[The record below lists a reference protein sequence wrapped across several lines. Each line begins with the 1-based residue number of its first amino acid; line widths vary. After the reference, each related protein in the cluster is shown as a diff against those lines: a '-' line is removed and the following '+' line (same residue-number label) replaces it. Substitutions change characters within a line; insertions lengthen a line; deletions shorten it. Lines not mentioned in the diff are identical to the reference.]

1 MRITEYRTFDLISFK
16 NVIELDSFGNK
27 IEKLSRFIKK
37 TDTISATNPERF
49 IEQLRHI
56 PVKKLEYLKYWDRPE
71 HQNRSIIDSYDD
83 IISVM
88 FDVEKEVNC
97 VSEEFG
103 HDVFIIRVATIPS
116 NINYLSEADL
126 DVEFEKV
133 RKRIFERINESA
145 LECNDRINSELD
157 ELLKRTEIVFT
168 RIAEY
173 SHQKTMNP
181 NLKIQNRIGYSLSDV

>member
-16 NVIELDSFGNK
+16 NVIELDSLGNK
-27 IEKLSRFIKK
+27 LEKLSRFIKK
-37 TDTISATNPERF
+37 TDTISATNIERF

-88 FDVEKEVNC
+88 FDIEKEVNY

-103 HDVFIIRVATIPS
+103 HDVFIIRIATIPS

-126 DVEFEKV
+126 DVEFERV
-133 RKRIFERINESA
+133 RKHIIERINESV
-145 LECNDRINSELD
+145 LKYNDRVNSKLD
-157 ELLKRTEIVFT
+157 DLLKRTEIVFT

-173 SHQKTMNP
+173 SHQKMINP
-181 NLKIQNRIGYSLSDV
+181 NLKIQNKIGYSLSDV